1 MLVAV
6 KLSLPGSSA
15 GIRAGV
21 AVYLAARGARLS
33 LTGRDVGKLKGV
45 AQRCVEAG
53 LKETDV
59 RGVVPDTFNIS
70 GVVVFYHWRELPQA
84 SVLSRRNKSFV
95 ATKVCKHIFVAT
107 KHVKAVIIL

>member
-1 MLVAV
+1 M
-6 KLSLPGSSA
+6 
-15 GIRAGV
+15 
-21 AVYLAARGARLS
+21 AVYLAVRGARLS

-70 GVVVFYHWRELPQA
+70 GVLVLYHWRELPQV
-84 SVLSRRNKSFV
+84 SFLSRRNKSFV
-95 ATKVCKHIFVAT
+95 ETKVCKHIFVAT
-107 KHVKAVIIL
+107 KHVKALIIL